1 MMKGQRM
8 IFDMRHER
16 RRETKG
22 VLFQA
27 KGINTPI
34 GLSCNGFVVFNE
46 KRGNKG
52 DTNAVKNREA

>member
-1 MMKGQRM
+1 MMKGHRM

-27 KGINTPI
+27 KGINTPR